1 MEALPLMSG
10 RHGQLII
17 FYTCMCDTG
26 KWLYC
31 VGEDGIMYIFDVA
44 GGQLEAVLEVGE
56 PGREIIGVSHH
67 PYRNLLVTIADNG
80 QLKFWKP

>member
-1 MEALPLMSG
+1 
-10 RHGQLII
+10 
-17 FYTCMCDTG
+17 
-26 KWLYC
+26 
-31 VGEDGIMYIFDVA
+31 MYIFDVA